1 MTSAGDLL
9 LASPGLHDGIFDR
22 AVIFLLDHSPEGS
35 MGLVLNRPSEL
46 RVEEAL
52 PTLDLTDGADPVYLG
67 GPVEEGTALVLAEPA
82 DPIGADLHYARG
94 GVGLIDLALPEPV
107 QVIRARVFSGYAGW
121 GPRQLETELRSGAWV
136 IAPSREEDL
145 WEDDSDDMWARIMSR
160 SGVID
165 DFLRQYPGQ
174 PWLN

>member
-22 AVIFLLDHSPEGS
+22 SVIFLLDHSPEGA

-52 PTLDLTDGADPVYLG
+52 PALDLTDGRDRVYIG

-82 DPIGADLHYARG
+82 DPIAADLHYARQG
-94 GVGLIDLALPEPV
+94 IGLLDLALPEPV

-136 IAPSREEDL
+136 TTSARDADL
-145 WEDDSDDMWARIMSR
+145 WDVETDDMWARIMARPS
-160 SGVID
+160 VID
-165 DFLRQYPGQ
+165 DFLREYPGQ